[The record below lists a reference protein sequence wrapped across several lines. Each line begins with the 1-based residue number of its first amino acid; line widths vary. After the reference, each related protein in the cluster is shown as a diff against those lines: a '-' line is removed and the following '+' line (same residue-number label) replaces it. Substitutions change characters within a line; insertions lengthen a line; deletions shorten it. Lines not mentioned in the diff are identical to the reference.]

1 MQNTKHAANQSGQKK
16 LELGNKLVIQLPS
29 TLARY
34 CWSGVSWFDF
44 RTFVKGSHCLIRQAR
59 TGNVLYD
66 AGPLIYFSLETEIR
80 LWRRSE
86 LQTRRR
92 NRSSGLD
99 SCASK
104 FCILPEITFSRSMSG
119 ACALDWQVSQTITL
133 NWRTQRLLTPPP
145 PPLHKVCVSLALSSW
160 NDVLLNVT
168 TALPS
173 GGLKATRLKRKRN
186 VWVSYF
192 LVCAACE
199 NHFPLSSALGGFA
212 WAVVGDSS
220 QYVNIWCIG
229 AGWNVCANEPII
241 PTGE

>member
-1 MQNTKHAANQSGQKK
+1 M
-16 LELGNKLVIQLPS
+16 
-29 TLARY
+29 
-34 CWSGVSWFDF
+34 
-44 RTFVKGSHCLIRQAR
+44 
-59 TGNVLYD
+59 
-66 AGPLIYFSLETEIR
+66 EIR
-80 LWRRSE
+80 LRSWSE

-99 SCASK
+99 SRASK
-104 FCILPEITFSRSMSG
+104 FRILPEITFSRSMSG
-119 ACALDWQVSQTITL
+119 ACVLDWQVSQTITL
-133 NWRTQRLLTPPP
+133 NCRTQRLLRPLSPHT
-145 PPLHKVCVSLALSSW
+145 PLHKVCVFLALSSW

-186 VWVSYF
+186 VWVGYF
-192 LVCAACE
+192 PVSAACE

-212 WAVVGDSS
+212 CAVVGDSS

-229 AGWNVCANEPII
+229 AGWNVYADEPVI